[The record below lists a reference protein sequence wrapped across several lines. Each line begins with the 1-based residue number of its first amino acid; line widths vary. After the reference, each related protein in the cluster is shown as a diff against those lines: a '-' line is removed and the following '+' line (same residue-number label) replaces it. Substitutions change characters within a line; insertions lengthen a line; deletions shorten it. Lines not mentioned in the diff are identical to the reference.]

1 MSSYCRSFATLS
13 AHQKSTVGDTKT
25 SVIPNDHL
33 GWLICDG
40 RALETKDFY
49 LLWRVIGYSF
59 GGNNSNIFNLPN
71 AAGRVAGIVGS
82 NADDNGTI
90 STFTLGQPVGE
101 YAHRLTIGE
110 LATHNHG
117 VAPGEQIG
125 TNSNT
130 TSNVAGITPLTH
142 NHSYNDACFLENGGT
157 PPTVQGSGDGDLD
170 NGFQWRTA
178 DNEVSNT
185 PQDIPTS
192 NVTLT
197 DPGHFHSINPAGSNL
212 YHNNV
217 QPTLPIG
224 NMFIYSGRPT
234 YPTQLTNGTSGE
246 NGWPYTI
253 NTRIY

>member
-25 SVIPNDHL
+25 SVIDNDHL
-33 GWLICDG
+33 GWLRCDG
-40 RALETKDFY
+40 RSLAISEFY
-49 LLWRVIGYSF
+49 LLYRVIGNSF
-59 GGNNSNIFNLPN
+59 GAGTDTTFVLPK
-71 AAGRVAGIVGS
+71 AAGTVPGIVGS
-82 NADDNGTI
+82 GTDDNSI
-90 STFTLGQPVGE
+90 VSTFTLGRQICE

-117 VAPGEQIG
+117 VAPGGQIG

-130 TSNVAGITPLTH
+130 TSNATGITTQAHSHQYTTTNDNNQLVTNTGLGDTH
-142 NHSYNDACFLENGGT
+142 VNDGT
-157 PPTVQGSGDGDLD
+157 VGATTDATTVL
-170 NGFQWRTA
+170 
-178 DNEVSNT
+178 
-185 PQDIPTS
+185 I
-192 NVTLT
+192 T
-197 DPGHFHSINPAGSNL
+197 DPTHFHSINPAGSNF
-212 YHNNV
+212 YHNNI

-234 YPTQLTNGTSGE
+234 YPTQLTNGTSGV